1 MDPERTIRP
10 DRPTPDRP
18 TPDPPPTARAA
29 LRSRSFATLLAGYAV
44 SALGDGM
51 AAVAISWLAI
61 ELAKGKD
68 TGLLVGA
75 AIAAYTIPGMVAA
88 LGLGRLLTRW
98 DPRLLVLAEAVLR
111 AACLGVIAGGALAG
125 ALNPVTYV
133 VLLGVS
139 SLLGLLGTTGSLTA
153 VAELLPDAQRVA
165 GNSLITVAAFAATI
179 VGPALAGLVIAAAG
193 AGTAIGIDAGSYV
206 VLIVAVL
213 LSRRFQPPAPQ
224 PAGAAHGMGRALNA
238 LWHQQAVLG
247 ITAACV
253 VFYALY
259 GPVEVALPVYVSQTL
274 HAGPAVLGGYWTL
287 FGCGATAGALAASW
301 VARFGLW
308 RVCVAVIAG
317 WGACLVPL
325 GLTDSVAVGFAAL
338 AVGGLVYGPFQ
349 PLKQTIIQRASPPGG
364 LAALAAASGLFTV
377 PAAPAGTA
385 LGGPLVAAIGA
396 APTLLASGLATV
408 ALAVVAAAVLLRR
421 RARERARARP
431 ARPRPPAPAAT
442 PPP

>member
-1 MDPERTIRP
+1 VPMDASGTTYP
-10 DRPTPDRP
+10 
-18 TPDPPPTARAA
+18 AA
-29 LRSRSFATLLAGYAV
+29 ADAPATVRGVLRSRSFATLLAGYAV

-61 ELAKGKD
+61 ELARGRN
-68 TGLLVGA
+68 TGLLVGT
-75 AIAAYTIPGMVAA
+75 AIAAYTLPGVLAG
-88 LGLGRLLTRW
+88 LGLGRMLTRW

-111 AACLGVIAGGALAG
+111 AACMGVIAGGAVAG
-125 ALNPVTYV
+125 VLSPAGYV

-139 SLLGLLGTTGSLTA
+139 SLLGLAGVTGSLTA

-165 GNSLITVAAFAATI
+165 GNSLVTLASFAATI
-179 VGPALAGLVIAAAG
+179 VGPALAGLVIATAG
-193 AGTAIGIDAGSYV
+193 AGAAIGADAGSYL

-213 LSRRFQPPAPQ
+213 LSRRFQPPARR
-224 PAGAAHGMGRALNA
+224 AGPGHGMARALRG
-238 LWHQQAVLG
+238 LWRQPAVLG

-253 VFYALY
+253 VFFGLY

-274 HAGPAVLGGYWTL
+274 HAGPGVLGGYWTL

-301 VARFGLW
+301 AQRWGLW
-308 RVCVAVIAG
+308 RVCVAVMAG

-338 AVGGLVYGPFQ
+338 AVGGLVYGPFL
-349 PLKQTIIQRASPPGG
+349 PLKQTIIQRASPPGS
-364 LAALAAASGLFTV
+364 LAALAAASALFTV

-396 APTLLASGLATV
+396 APTLLASGLATI
-408 ALAVVAAAVLLRR
+408 ALAVVAAALLLRR
-421 RARERARARP
+421 RGKTIADG
-431 ARPRPPAPAAT
+431 
-442 PPP
+442 